1 MYCLSILYGVIT
13 LTTGN
18 LVASG
23 DHGVL
28 MVEYQLYH
36 RQSVEQTRCPK
47 PKHLIFHF
55 PIITEASLKGI
66 AFSNCGEI

>member
-1 MYCLSILYGVIT
+1 MALFASLNYFLKWVFLQC
-13 LTTGN
+13 TGN

-36 RQSVEQTRCPK
+36 RQGVEQTRCQK
-47 PKHLIFHF
+47 PKHLISLLQ
-55 PIITEASLKGI
+55 TAAS
-66 AFSNCGEI
+66 